1 MIKSI
6 KVIGIISLLLIAIC
20 YVNTADAA
28 KDFVTDG
35 LVAQYTLNKKDVRGD
50 VVKDTSGQ
58 GNDAKL
64 MGKLDFVEGPIGD
77 AYEFKAEA
85 NTYVEIPAMGMF
97 DFASVECYALQTA
110 FAGIQ
115 GIVSTWQWTA
125 GKVHFKFQNNQIQVD
140 KNGGSKITY
149 NAEAGKWYH
158 IIYTTNP
165 EDGEL
170 KLYVDG
176 VLEAEGAAG
185 AQPENMDE
193 RRIGSE
199 HDGRFLNGMI
209 DNVRIYNRVLT
220 EDEVMQNFEAKSD
233 TLPVE
238 PIDKLSTTWGKIKGK
253 IN

>member
-6 KVIGIISLLLIAIC
+6 KVIAILSLLLTAIC
-20 YVNTADAA
+20 YVNSADAA

-35 LVAQYTLNKKDVRGD
+35 LVAQYTLNKSDIKGD
-50 VVKDTSGQ
+50 VVMDTSGE

-64 MGKLDFVEGPIGD
+64 IGKLDFVEGPIGD
-77 AYEFKAEA
+77 AYEFKAQA
-85 NTYVEIPAMGMF
+85 GNYVEIPAMGMF

-110 FAGIQ
+110 FSGIQ

-125 GKVHFKFQNNQIQVD
+125 GKVHFKFQENQIQVD
-140 KNGGSKITY
+140 KNGGSKIRY

-185 AQPENMDE
+185 AEPENMDE

-199 HDGRFLNGMI
+199 HDGRFLNGKI

-220 EDEVMQNFEAKSD
+220 EDEVIQNFEAESD
-233 TLPVE
+233 TLTVE
-238 PIDKLSTTWGKIKGK
+238 PIDKLSTTWGRIKGR